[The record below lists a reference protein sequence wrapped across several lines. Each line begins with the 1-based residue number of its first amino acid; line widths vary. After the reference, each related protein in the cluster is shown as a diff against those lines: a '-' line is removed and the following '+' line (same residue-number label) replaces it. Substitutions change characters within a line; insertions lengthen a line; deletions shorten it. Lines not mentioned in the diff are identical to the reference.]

1 MTANSRNDPAHHG
14 EVAPDGATKDIT
26 GQNGTMSPETTVRR
40 IAVVS
45 AGLSQPSSTRMLA
58 DRLAGAA
65 SRQLQEHGIRVHVD
79 TIELRDHARD
89 VTNNMLAGFPSAE
102 LAKVLATVTGADGL
116 ITVSPIFAASYS
128 GLFKSFFDIVDPES
142 LSGMPVLIGAT
153 GGTPRHSLAL
163 DYALRPLFTYLRAD
177 VIPTGVFAAS
187 ADWGSTGD
195 TGNTLASLPER
206 IERAALQF
214 ARVVA
219 VSDRS
224 SRVHDPFAI
233 DPSFS
238 PTGGFSAN

>member
-1 MTANSRNDPAHHG
+1 M
-14 EVAPDGATKDIT
+14 ATE
-26 GQNGTMSPETTVRR
+26 PTVRR

-58 DRLAGAA
+58 DRLADAA
-65 SRQLQEHGIRVHVD
+65 SRQLQSGGIRVQVD
-79 TIELRDHARD
+79 AIELRDHARD
-89 VTNNMLAGFPSAE
+89 VTNNMLAGFPSPS
-102 LAKVLATVTGADGL
+102 LASVLDTVTRADGL
-116 ITVSPIFAASYS
+116 IAVSPIFAASYS

-195 TGNTLASLPER
+195 PTTTGNALASLPER
-206 IERAALQF
+206 IERAAVQF
-214 ARVVA
+214 ARAVA

-224 SRVHDPFAI
+224 SRVQDPFAV

-238 PTGGFSAN
+238 PTGGFSAS